1 MKAVDVLTKKSFLCV
16 ALAHRRTRLLDPVCN
31 RLLKL
36 CASMPSQVIE
46 VFQSRDSTSLD
57 WTMRRQQPCDYDVII
72 NHTSK
77 TSASIRKCKTNCVS
91 VNSHYANQGTCKSH
105 LIIYKNEQQ
114 RAQWTPIKEEH
125 VTGSVLNNHHL
136 LIQDLRISGGHVS

>member
-1 MKAVDVLTKKSFLCV
+1 MLTKKSFLCV
-16 ALAHRRTRLLDPVCN
+16 ALVHRRTRLLDPVCN

-46 VFQSRDSTSLD
+46 VFQSRDSASLD
-57 WTMRRQQPCDYDVII
+57 WTMHRQQPCDYDAIV
-72 NHTSK
+72 NHAFSK
-77 TSASIRKCKTNCVS
+77 TSASIWKCKTNCVS
-91 VNSHYANQGTCKSH
+91 VNSHYANQGTCESH

-114 RAQWTPIKEEH
+114 RAPWTLIREEH

-136 LIQDLRISGGHVS
+136 LILDLRISGGNVS